1 MNDVLMKGPD
11 LLQPQFGV
19 LIRFRKR
26 AVAVSADIEK
36 MFNQVIVPK
45 YDQSALRFIWR
56 PSGNMDPLK
65 TYEMQVQVFGCI
77 SSPTICNHELI
88 RAAQDGAN
96 EFAGAADRNQ
106 TNFYLNSFDEETE
119 AVKLAHEI
127 TTLLELPV
135 DEVAGYVTETVGQ
148 HSVGLLG
155 KTGHES

>member
-1 MNDVLMKGPD
+1 MKGPD
-11 LLQPQFGV
+11 LLQPLFGI
-19 LIRFRKR
+19 LIRFRNR

-65 TYEMQVQVFGCI
+65 TYYMQVQVFGCI
-77 SSPTICNHELI
+77 LSPTICNHELI
-88 RAAQDGAN
+88 RAAQDGAK
-96 EFAGAADRNQ
+96 FAGGADRNQ
-106 TNFYLNSFDEETE
+106 TNFYVENYLNSFDEETE

-155 KTGHES
+155 KTGPES